1 MSWHPCPTNR
11 AGYFALN
18 WEKVKSGFKLIRPEP
33 KIKIKSEITIKMG
46 RVREVYTSRGHLTRH
61 TVTASVNTGD
71 FVHLTQRFPQG
82 FPARRCAVEI
92 LGRN

>member
-61 TVTASVNTGD
+61 TVTSSVNTGD
-71 FVHLTQRFPQG
+71 FAPLT
-82 FPARRCAVEI
+82 
-92 LGRN
+92 RNISRHMPSPNPSRG